1 MLGTEG
7 REVICSVRRRAWSI
21 SPETVSQ
28 VESLLAQDKLSHK
41 KIGLIVGISRQTI
54 DRIADG
60 SWKADSEKSD
70 LWRERF
76 RRQRQ
81 ERESVPRDAISVR
94 QRAEHSAKGKQ
105 FRGGDQRDL
114 DLELNDEQHKTLAAI
129 RASWTPTEKRQRLG
143 SRGTPRV
150 ELLDFTCARRQ
161 DGKVIYD

>member
-1 MLGTEG
+1 
-7 REVICSVRRRAWSI
+7 VICSVRRRAWSI

-28 VESLLAQDKLSHK
+28 VELLLAQDKLSHK

-81 ERESVPRDAISVR
+81 QRESESRDGTSVR
-94 QRAEHSAKGKQ
+94 QRARLSAKGKN
-105 FRGGDQRDL
+105 FRGGDPHDL
-114 DLELNDEQHKTLAAI
+114 DLDFSQLDSEAEARLAAI
-129 RASWTPTEKRQRLG
+129 RASWTATEKRQRLG